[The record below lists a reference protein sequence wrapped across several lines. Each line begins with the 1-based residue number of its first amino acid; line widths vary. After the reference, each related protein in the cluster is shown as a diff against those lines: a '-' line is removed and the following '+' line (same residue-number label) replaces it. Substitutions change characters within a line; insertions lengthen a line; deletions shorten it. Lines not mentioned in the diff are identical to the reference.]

1 MKCRKYQFDGVVG
14 WCCDDPRTTLVVLGA
29 TGADEPTGSVNS
41 KGTCFR
47 VDNCK
52 QKCENQCLKQ
62 KLTNFTLLINS

>member
-1 MKCRKYQFDGVVG
+1 MKCRKYLFDGVVG

-41 KGTCFR
+41 KETCFR

-52 QKCENQCLKQ
+52 
-62 KLTNFTLLINS
+62 